1 MKVLWKRMLAI
12 GSAVLLLFLVV
23 YLAYAAF
30 SGTKRRLGPESI
42 FDNATVK
49 GGITLGSLSA
59 EGSIK
64 LTPVAS
70 APTCDGN
77 NEGKLYV
84 NSSDHVVYLCNGTS
98 WSSI

>member
-1 MKVLWKRMLAI
+1 MKVLWKRMLTI

-30 SGTKRRLGPESI
+30 SGTKRRLGPETI

-70 APTCDGN
+70 APTCDGD

-84 NSSDHVVYLCNGTS
+84 NSSDHVVYLCDGTS

>member
-12 GSAVLLLFLVV
+12 GSVVLLMSLVV
-23 YLAYAAF
+23 YIAYAAF
-30 SGTKRRLGPESI
+30 SGTKRRLGPGTI
-42 FDNATVK
+42 FDNATVA
-49 GGITLGSLSA
+49 GGINLGSSLTD
-59 EGSIK
+59 GSIK

>member
-1 MKVLWKRMLAI
+1 M
-12 GSAVLLLFLVV
+12 GSVILLVFLVV

-30 SGTKRRLGPESI
+30 SGTKRRLGPETI
-42 FDNATVK
+42 FDNATVA
-49 GGITLGSLSA
+49 GGITLGSSLA

-70 APTCDGN
+70 APTCDSN

-84 NSSDHVVYLCNGTS
+84 NSSNHVVYLCNGTS

>member
-1 MKVLWKRMLAI
+1 MKVLWKRILAI
-12 GSAVLLLFLVV
+12 GSVILLVISVV
-23 YLAYAAF
+23 YLSYAAF

-42 FDNATVK
+42 FDNVTVE
-49 GGITLGSLSA
+49 GGITLGSSLA

-64 LTPVAS
+64 LTPVAG
-70 APTCDGN
+70 APTCDSS

-98 WSSI
+98 WNSI

>member
-1 MKVLWKRMLAI
+1 MKVLWKRMLTI

-30 SGTKRRLGPESI
+30 SGTKRRLGPETI

-49 GGITLGSLSA
+49 GGITLGSSLT

-70 APTCDGN
+70 APTCDGD

-84 NSSDHVVYLCNGTS
+84 NSSDHVVYLCDGTS

>member
-1 MKVLWKRMLAI
+1 M
-12 GSAVLLLFLVV
+12 GSVILLVISVV

-42 FDNATVK
+42 FDNVTVA
-49 GGITLGSLSA
+49 GGINLGSSLT
-59 EGSIK
+59 EGSIE

-70 APTCDGN
+70 APTCDAN

-84 NSSDHVVYLCNGTS
+84 NSNDHVVYLCNGTS

>member
-1 MKVLWKRMLAI
+1 MKVLWKRILAI
-12 GSAVLLLFLVV
+12 GSVILLMFLVV
-23 YLAYAAF
+23 YLAYATF

-42 FDNATVK
+42 FDNVTVK
-49 GGITLGSLSA
+49 GGINLGSSLA

-70 APTCDGN
+70 APTCDSS

-84 NSSDHVVYLCNGTS
+84 NSSDHVVYLCNGIS
-98 WSSI
+98 WNSI